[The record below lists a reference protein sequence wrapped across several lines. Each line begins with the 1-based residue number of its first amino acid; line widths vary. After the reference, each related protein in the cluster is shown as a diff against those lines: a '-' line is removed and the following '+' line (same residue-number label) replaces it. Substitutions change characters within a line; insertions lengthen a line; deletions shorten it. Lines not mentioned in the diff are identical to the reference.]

1 MDISGCS
8 RLGENTLIGRM
19 AGLVQWRREPLLP
32 KFSATYTGNI
42 SMDMTLRKSVSDG
55 FPRWVPD
62 AARHY
67 LVHTEKGVS
76 IRAVARASECH
87 PSTVMR
93 QVRRFEGRRD
103 DPLIDSALRALS
115 EHVADCDENVK
126 RTKDMVNL
134 ATVPADTVATAPLT
148 QARIDQEA
156 KRILRRLCEQGA
168 VLAVAREMET
178 SVVVRV
184 TPEGEQVRTAIVE
197 REIAQAMALK
207 DWITCPDPEGRI
219 ARYFITNTGRSALR
233 RLTAEDENRAS
244 GFVERNADPES
255 DAHWDIA
262 AIEGLAR
269 PPHRSQTCESPL
281 VGLARRR
288 DRDGNPFL
296 SRELVAAGERL
307 REDFELVEVGMGGVD
322 SWDGFMTGDGPAAK
336 DGSKGAI
343 DAHKRIKDALAELGP
358 GLGDVVMRCC
368 CFLEGLEQTEK
379 AMGWSARSGKI
390 VLRIALQRLLRH
402 YAETQGRY
410 GPMIG

>member
-1 MDISGCS
+1 
-8 RLGENTLIGRM
+8 
-19 AGLVQWRREPLLP
+19 
-32 KFSATYTGNI
+32 
-42 SMDMTLRKSVSDG
+42 MTVTQVKTTAHE
-55 FPRWVPD
+55 FPHWVPD

-67 LVHTEKGVS
+67 LVHTESGLS
-76 IRAVARASECH
+76 IRAVARASDCA

-93 QVRRFEGRRD
+93 QVRRFECRRD
-103 DPLIDSALRALS
+103 DPLIDAALRSLS
-115 EHVADCDENVK
+115 EQVADCDFERK
-126 RTKDMVNL
+126 RTKDMINM
-134 ATVPADTVATAPLT
+134 AYAKTDPAGSSGLT

-197 REIAQAMALK
+197 REIAQAIALK

-219 ARYFITNTGRSALR
+219 ARYFITNTGRAALR
-233 RLTAEDENRAS
+233 RLTAEDDNRAS
-244 GFVERNADPES
+244 GFAERNAAPES
-255 DAHWDIA
+255 DAGWDIA
-262 AIEGLAR
+262 AIEGITRAPFR
-269 PPHRSQTCESPL
+269 YQTTESPL
-281 VGLARRR
+281 VGLSRRK

-307 REDFELVEVGMGGVD
+307 REDYELVEVGMGCVE
-322 SWDGFMTGDGPAAK
+322 SWDGFMTGEGPLAK

-343 DAHKRIKDALAELGP
+343 DAHQRIKDALAELGP
-358 GLGDVVMRCC
+358 GLGDVVLRCC

-379 AMGWSARSGKI
+379 KLGWSARSGKI
-390 VLRIALQRLLRH
+390 VLRIALQRLMRH
-402 YAETQGRY
+402 YAETLGRY